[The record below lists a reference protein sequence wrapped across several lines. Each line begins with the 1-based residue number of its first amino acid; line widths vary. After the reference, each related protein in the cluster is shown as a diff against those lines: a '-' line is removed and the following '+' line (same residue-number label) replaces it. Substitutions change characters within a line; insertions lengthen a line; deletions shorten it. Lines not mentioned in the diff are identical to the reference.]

1 MSNTNAINNLE
12 SSSQNSIQLIT
23 SLTKFNS
30 KKRKK
35 QLFFSFLSVLVAGIA
50 EISSISITLPFITL
64 LTDENKI
71 LDLLFFKKL
80 IIFFGI
86 NSNQLINYIFIY

>member
-12 SSSQNSIQLIT
+12 SSSQNSIQLIA
-23 SLTKFNS
+23 SLTKFIS
-30 KKRKK
+30 KKEKNN
-35 QLFFSFLSVLVAGIA
+35 FFFILSVLVAGIA

-71 LDLLFFKKL
+71 LDLLFLKKL
-80 IIFFGI
+80 IIFW
-86 NSNQLINYIFIY
+86 N